1 MSGLFGK
8 DLALEWLRSQWMAK
22 EMKRHVFVCRPQTSM
37 VTHKIFQ
44 VDESKLGPDVLIFTD
59 FMFSLELWRRC
70 PTPPLRCCSVPLKI
84 KRISKS
90 LTRRWWKKAFSSLY
104 NVPNSIAFCLIPHC
118 IVQEQQKNKKHLWQ
132 PECPSL
138 TATFEDFVRSSLTQ
152 NHLVGPLSYISWGSL
167 ELLILLMS
175 MRRMRCQKN

>member
-8 DLALEWLRSQWMAK
+8 DLALEWLRSQWKAK

-90 LTRRWWKKAFSSLY
+90 WTRRWWKKAFSSLY
-104 NVPNSIAFCLIPHC
+104 IIPNSIPHIC
-118 IVQEQQKNKKHLWQ
+118 HFFYRQNFWIIKFTPKNANFSRKICKKRHFF
-132 PECPSL
+132 
-138 TATFEDFVRSSLTQ
+138 A
-152 NHLVGPLSYISWGSL
+152 
-167 ELLILLMS
+167 
-175 MRRMRCQKN
+175 